1 MQKNQVRLKDIA
13 EASNVALTTVSA
25 ALSGTG
31 RVSEK
36 MRAKILEIAR
46 KMNYEPNAAAR
57 LLKQKKTDDI
67 GFVVS
72 DDYDTIAGSGFLLP
86 MLVKFVC
93 LCGEK
98 NIRCQVEFFNPKQN
112 PGKLPALMTN
122 GLAGGILHCGYVC
135 PAVRDFMKKN
145 PSYPLVSIEEKSLY
159 SVCSNTE
166 KGAYDA
172 IRNLAAMGH
181 RRFGALL
188 GPDRFHIHAAALHG
202 FRRAVEDFD
211 LDPGKNE
218 EWISRFDVQPDCDA
232 LKFGIRFGEELF
244 SKKIRPSVL
253 LVGDVR
259 FARGIIYA
267 ALRKGFSVPEDL
279 SIMMLYGSQTELEQT
294 YPALSSVSRD
304 LNGIFVHAFRLLR
317 VLMDGKT
324 PSEREIYVPPELS
337 MMDSTCKYSEKTKK
351 KEKK

>member
-36 MRAKILEIAR
+36 MRARILKIAR
-46 KMNYEPNAAAR
+46 EMNYEPNAAAR

-67 GFVVS
+67 GFVVN

-86 MLVKFVC
+86 MLVNFVY
-93 LCGEK
+93 LCGEEK
-98 NIRCQVEFFNPKQN
+98 IRCQVEFFNSKKN
-112 PGKLPALMTN
+112 PGKLPSLMTN

-135 PAVRDFMKKN
+135 PAVKEFMEKN
-145 PSYPLVSIEEKSLY
+145 PTYPLVSIEEESLY

-166 KGAYDA
+166 EGAYDA
-172 IRNLAAMGH
+172 VRELAAMGH

-188 GPDRFHIHAAALHG
+188 GPDRFHIHAAALRG
-202 FRRAVEDFD
+202 FRRAVQDFD

-218 EWISRFDVQPDCDA
+218 EWISRFDVQPDRDA
-232 LKFGIRFGEELF
+232 LSFGIRFGEELF
-244 SKKIRPSVL
+244 TKKKRPSAL
-253 LVGDVR
+253 LIGDVR

-267 ALRKGFSVPEDL
+267 ALRKGLSVPEDL

-294 YPALSSVSRD
+294 YPALSSVERNIND
-304 LNGIFVHAFRLLR
+304 LFFHAYRILR
-317 VLMDGKT
+317 VLMDGRIPTEKHVSVQPGLT
-324 PSEREIYVPPELS
+324 IRNSTSIYQN
-337 MMDSTCKYSEKTKK
+337 
-351 KEKK
+351 KEK